1 MKAQN
6 GIAKSFLG
14 FLEIFGPYFGYP
26 VYIYIYIFFLT
37 MKHSYKLCCIIV
49 EGFQAVNPVNRR
61 SIPAPTVNGGDQQ
74 ESHAAADPAQLISNI
89 KEVSDLV

>member
-26 VYIYIYIFFLT
+26 VYIYFFLT
-37 MKHSYKLCCIIV
+37 IKHSYKVCCIIV